1 MNHTEHEIQKAIVS
15 LLKVEGIFHFAIPN
29 GEKRDVRVGV
39 RLKEEGVLPGVAD
52 LELVLPQGQHVYVE
66 IKTATGRL
74 SPAQKAFREAV
85 QGLGHPYV
93 VWRSLDDCIDFLMH
107 VKKGG
112 VNDRTVD

>member
-1 MNHTEHEIQKAIVS
+1 MTHPEHEIQKAIVS
-15 LLKVEGIFHFAIPN
+15 LLKIEHVFHFAVPN
-29 GEKRDVRVGV
+29 GEKRDVRVGA

-52 LELVLPQGQHVYVE
+52 LELVLPGRVIFVE
-66 IKTATGRL
+66 IKTSTGRL

-85 QGLGHPYV
+85 QGLGHSYV